1 MIGGGELYI
10 RWQQSGFF
18 FCDFQNV
25 TDILNNIISWLSRNA
40 LFIETLCAAHNNKI
54 SFLQDFPWNW
64 CIFGKA
70 NVGTYL
76 YEYQIKLLEPNFCL
90 RNAIQVL
97 VLHMIPSL

>member
-40 LFIETLCAAHNNKI
+40 LFIETLCAANTPKYHFCGI
-54 SFLQDFPWNW
+54 FREIDVFLA
-64 CIFGKA
+64 K
-70 NVGTYL
+70 
-76 YEYQIKLLEPNFCL
+76 QI
-90 RNAIQVL
+90 
-97 VLHMIPSL
+97 